1 MIGSFARKCRTWFR
15 LGQKRSGPAVAGAHG
30 ILHRFAHA
38 RQAVTAI
45 EFALIGSAF
54 FMIIFAIFVVSVDL
68 FWQLTLDDAVR
79 NAARQVEIGKI
90 TSGTNFVS
98 AVCGEFGVAA
108 PNCSSRLQYAVQGGA
123 YFGTGGITPI
133 AFSSSGNLAAQS
145 EFSGVTSSSAA
156 GPVFLLV
163 QVAYPLPFAVLLL
176 PAGVATEN
184 GTPSLYSVA
193 SGVMVP

>member
-1 MIGSFARKCRTWFR
+1 M
-15 LGQKRSGPAVAGAHG
+15 AGAHG

-90 TSGTNFVS
+90 TSGTNFGYPVS
-98 AVCGEFGVAA
+98 G
-108 PNCSSRLQYAVQGGA
+108 
-123 YFGTGGITPI
+123 
-133 AFSSSGNLAAQS
+133 
-145 EFSGVTSSSAA
+145 
-156 GPVFLLV
+156 
-163 QVAYPLPFAVLLL
+163 
-176 PAGVATEN
+176 
-184 GTPSLYSVA
+184 SL
-193 SGVMVP
+193 